1 MIRNVVVGRLRA
13 SHTPEQAAAD
23 TAQLDQALAGIVAL
37 DLPGC
42 VAVHV
47 GRDLGLRAGGWSF
60 TITSDWVDAEAYRA
74 YDLDEEHN
82 RLRHE
87 LFGPVCAE
95 IARVQIEIR
104 NEADHTPAAGH

>member
-13 SHTPEQAAAD
+13 IHIPEQAAAD
-23 TAQLDQALAGIVAL
+23 TEQ
-37 DLPGC
+37 
-42 VAVHV
+42 
-47 GRDLGLRAGGWSF
+47 
-60 TITSDWVDAEAYRA
+60 
-74 YDLDEEHN
+74 LDEEHN